1 MFILPAHAHPFD
13 LVAPAAL
20 SHGPHSWAWAS
31 SVRLAL
37 ALLATLTL
45 LLLVRSVLR
54 AFVLP
59 KVFSSSSS
67 SSSASPPRPRISTR
81 TLPPAPA
88 KRTSWLGLFSWETLP
103 LPVPAV
109 SASDLTIPIALNAV
123 PPPAMRGRHVYRGGR
138 GVGFAAPRARAN
150 IEAPLPAIY
159 ESQTPVSMAKMIMSR
174 HTYRRPTPPSPAPA
188 PAPKRSASAPSP
200 ASSSSAAGRRP
211 PSPPTEGN
219 ARSASL

>member
-31 SVRLAL
+31 SVRLTL
-37 ALLATLTL
+37 AVLATLTL
-45 LLLVRSVLR
+45 LLVVRSVLR

-59 KVFSSSSS
+59 KVL
-67 SSSASPPRPRISTR
+67 SSASASSA
-81 TLPPAPA
+81 LPASEKTVPASPTDKHDATPAQA

-138 GVGFAAPRARAN
+138 GVGFATPRARAN

-174 HTYRRPTPPSPAPA
+174 HTYRRPTPPSPPA
-188 PAPKRSASAPSP
+188 PAPKRSASASASSP
-200 ASSSSAAGRRP
+200 ARRP